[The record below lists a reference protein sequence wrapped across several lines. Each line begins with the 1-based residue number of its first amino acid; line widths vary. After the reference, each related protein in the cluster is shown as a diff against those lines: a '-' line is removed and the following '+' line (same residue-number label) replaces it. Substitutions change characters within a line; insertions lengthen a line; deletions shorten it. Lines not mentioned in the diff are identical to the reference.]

1 MKIALTVNGEPHEQ
15 QVEPRLLLVQYLRDI
30 LGLTGT
36 HVGCET
42 GLCGACTVML
52 DGAAVKSCMVLAVQA
67 TGSSVQTIEGLA
79 RDGKLDPVQEG
90 FWERHGLQCGY
101 CTPGMIM
108 AARALLY
115 RNRSPTDEEIRQ
127 GLEGNL
133 GRCTGYQNIV
143 EAVRY
148 AAEKGASAS
157 GQGRPP

>member
-67 TGSSVQTIEGLA
+67 NGSSVQTIEGLA
-79 RDGKLDPVQEG
+79 GDGKLDPVQEG

-108 AARALLY
+108 AARALLD
-115 RNRSPTDEEIRQ
+115 RNRSPTEEEIRH

-133 GRCTGYQNIV
+133 CRCTGYQHIV

-148 AAEKGASAS
+148 AAAKGASAS
-157 GQGRPP
+157 GQGRPS